1 MAVFVV
7 PAGVHVVPEPG
18 GRLVVLNE
26 NTGSWHALNRAGAD
40 LYQEL
45 GRTSDLDHVV
55 DQLARRYNK
64 VLPDRI
70 RDDIERMVADLV
82 RRGLLEPAG
91 SYLRRPD
98 AVLMA
103 TPASSIAAPRRHRV
117 LTAIAFLVALVLLR
131 LPFRTSTKAVTTMKR
146 WLANQDTTQAEA
158 LRRLAT
164 ARLVSRYY
172 PGRVACLE
180 LSLTA
185 VLTAALLRQRIDWCF
200 GFASDPQRFHS
211 WIEVGGMPVTEPTD
225 DPISPTYRR
234 VVRV

>member
-1 MAVFVV
+1 MSCFVI
-7 PAGVHVVPEPG
+7 PDGVHVMPETD

-26 NTGSWHALNRAGAD
+26 NTGSWHALNRTGVA

-45 GRTSDLDHVV
+45 GRTSDLDDVV
-55 DQLARRYNK
+55 DQLTRRYQN

-70 RDDIERMVADLV
+70 REDIDRMVVDLV
-82 RRGLLEPAG
+82 RRGLLEPAE
-91 SYLRRPD
+91 SYLRRPA

-103 TPASSIAAPRRHRV
+103 TPDSSVPGARRHRV
-117 LTAIAFLVALVLLR
+117 LTAVAFVLALVLLR
-131 LPFRTSTKAVTTMKR
+131 LPFRTSTKAVATVKR
-146 WLANQDTTQAEA
+146 WLATQDATASEA
-158 LRRLAT
+158 LRRLVT
-164 ARLVSRYY
+164 ARLVTRYY

-185 VLTAALLRQRIDWCF
+185 VLAGVLLRQRIDWCF

-211 WIEVGGMPVTEPTD
+211 WIEVGGTPVTEPTD